1 MQRQFSKLA
10 KNDYAKYPFLKEA
23 TKYVQLIDL
32 KIEDLTNP
40 DFVDILRRAEERLKE
55 AIEKTTV
62 TRKLKKP
69 EIEISSYAL
78 AMIIATATQNSFIQE
93 RYALA
98 EAKQA
103 EKDLNNEQNEPDE
116 KLLAF
121 ARNFGWSIEQNHDNT
136 VPYQFTAGFIDYLR
150 NTAHLREGKWKLIN
164 RIVSNGKVFIRRD
177 ELARLL
183 SEEVRKHIRKRLEK
197 KDLPGFPAEIIG
209 AAERIKVFSKER
221 IGETEMQGFPEVVVQ
236 TAFPP
241 CVQTLYTAFS
251 SGHHLSHIGRFTLTS
266 FLINVGMPTEKVVE
280 LFKGFSDFNERLTRY
295 QVEHIAGDKGS
306 RTRYIPPRCDTLK
319 THGVC
324 MNPDDLCRKVRHP
337 LGYYRRKTR
346 GPLSPRGKRLG

>member
-1 MQRQFSKLA
+1 MQRQFSRFA

-23 TKYVQLIDL
+23 TKYVQLADL
-32 KIEDLTNP
+32 RIEDLTNP
-40 DFVDILRRAEERLKE
+40 DFPDILKRAEERLKE
-55 AIEKTTV
+55 AIETTKV
-62 TRKLKKP
+62 TRKLEKP

-78 AMIIATATQNSFIQE
+78 TMMIAAATQNSFIQE

-98 EAKQA
+98 EAKQT
-103 EKDLNNEQNEPDE
+103 EKDLNNERNEPSQ
-116 KLLAF
+116 KLLVF

-136 VPYQFTAGFIDYLR
+136 IPYEFAASFTDYLR
-150 NTAHLREGKWKLIN
+150 NTAHLRDGKWKLIN
-164 RIVSNGKVFIRRD
+164 RIVSNGKVFLRRD

-183 SEEVRKHIRKRLEK
+183 SEEVRRHIRKRLER
-197 KDLPGFPAEIIG
+197 KDLPEFPTEIIK
-209 AAERIKVFSKER
+209 AAERIKVFTNER
-221 IGETEMQGFPEVVVQ
+221 IGETEMQGFPQIVVQ

-241 CVQTLYTAFS
+241 CIQTLYAAFS
-251 SGHHLSHIGRFTLTS
+251 SGHHLSHVGRFTLTS
-266 FLINVGMPTEKVVE
+266 FLISVGMPTEKVVE

-306 RTRYIPPRCDTLK
+306 RTRYIPPRCDTLR

-324 MNPDDLCRKVRHP
+324 INPDDLCRKVRHP

-346 GPLSPRGKRLG
+346 PLSIRGKRPS

>member
-266 FLINVGMPTEKVVE
+266 FLINVGMPTEKVIE